1 MQLIVLG
8 MHRSGTSVLA
18 RLLNLMG
25 AYFGPEGISTGA
37 NKENPKGFW
46 ERRDVR
52 DLNDAVLHGVGC
64 DWNRVLGFHAPD
76 LPGAIVSDFDKQA
89 AKVLLDMD
97 AHRPW
102 LLKEPR
108 LCLLLPLWRRLLEAP
123 VSIHIHRNPVE
134 VASSLNKRNGIPMR
148 AGLALWEK
156 YVLSAWE
163 ASTDLP
169 RVLVSHRQLIT
180 EPVETVACLRDQ
192 LVEAGVQG
200 LRLPA
205 RREVEAFISADL
217 YRERESRGDLLEY
230 AQAPQMQIYHRLA
243 SGMSPVA
250 GTYGGLSEED
260 RKALADYESSLPAIK
275 PAPGKATIAQ
285 EQALRGQLALK
296 EQETRL
302 VREANKQLAADI
314 KRRDEQAAALA
325 DKQQAY
331 RITALQREVYE
342 LQRLA
347 ERHKNE
353 RFGETAQLTR
363 RLIAEEQ
370 AAASLGVEKEEL
382 SARLDR
388 MGVEKTALS
397 ARLDSLVAVHQ
408 AAAAASTRKISE
420 LQAQL
425 AQLKEKAAARDS
437 EVERLQAL
445 VSGKQARIGE
455 LERRIAG
462 LTGSLAWRI
471 SAPLRFVPRPI
482 DSRHRK
488 AASLPLDD
496 AALIRESA
504 WFDAAW
510 YLARNPDVAD
520 GLLDPAQHYLD
531 HGAAEGRNPG
541 PNFDT
546 RRYLAAYPDVAA
558 SGLNPLLHYLRH
570 GQSEGRAA
578 KADGEH

>member
-1 MQLIVLG
+1 MQLMVLG

-37 NKENPKGFW
+37 NNENPKGFW

-52 DLNDAVLHGVGC
+52 GLNDAILHGVGC
-64 DWNRVLGFHAPD
+64 DWNRVLGFRASD
-76 LPGAIVSDFDKQA
+76 LPDAITSDFNKQA
-89 AKVLLDMD
+89 AKLVLDMD

-102 LLKEPR
+102 MLKEPR

-123 VSIHIHRNPVE
+123 VGVHIHRSPVE
-134 VASSLNKRNGIPMR
+134 VASSLDKRNGIPMR

-163 ASTDLP
+163 ASCDMP

-180 EPVETVACLRDQ
+180 EPVETVARLQHQ
-192 LVEAGVQG
+192 LDEAGVQG
-200 LRLPA
+200 LRMPA
-205 RREVEAFISADL
+205 RREIEAFISADL

-230 AQAPQMQIYHRLA
+230 AQAPQMQIYHRLT

-250 GTYGGLSEED
+250 GSYGGLSEED
-260 RKALADYESSLPAIK
+260 RKALADYESSLPPVK
-275 PAPGKATIAQ
+275 PVTSRATIAQ
-285 EQALRGQLALK
+285 EQALHGQLALK
-296 EQETRL
+296 EQEARL
-302 VREANKQLAADI
+302 VREANKKLAADI
-314 KRRDEQAAALA
+314 ERRDEQMAIVAG
-325 DKQQAY
+325 KQQAD
-331 RITALQREVYE
+331 RIGALQREVYE
-342 LQRLA
+342 LRRLVDH
-347 ERHKNE
+347 HKDE

-363 RLIAEEQ
+363 MLIAEEQ

-388 MGVEKTALS
+388 IGAEKTALS
-397 ARLDSLVAVHQ
+397 LKLDSLSAMHQ

-437 EVERLQAL
+437 EIEHLQAL

-455 LERRIAG
+455 LQRQIAG

-471 SAPLRFVPRPI
+471 SAPLRFVLRPI
-482 DSRHRK
+482 NVRHRK
-488 AASLPLDD
+488 AASLQSDD
-496 AALIRESA
+496 AAMIRESA

-541 PNFDT
+541 PKFNT
-546 RRYLAAYPDVAA
+546 RRYLETYPDVAA
-558 SGLNPLLHYLRH
+558 SGLNPLLHYLRY
-570 GQSEGRAA
+570 GQSEGRVA